1 MQRCWN
7 GDFVS
12 CLGVL
17 IFFSWFPDFLKIY
30 YLILSWFLI
39 SRFLISRF
47 PISRFDF
54 LMWKTYIYSR
64 SRKSMHDLV
73 WEKRKWGK
81 ENPGNEEKEMF
92 EIRKLEVW
100 KSENATWRFESG
112 SLGLRPVVDFCPAY
126 SSFFLLHGCLL
137 PCWNAICITSPTS
150 KDVQTHHKQTK
161 QSFHC
166 LSPFLVLDLL
176 DEGSTVPIFRAAN
189 LRASWWALCAKDLL
203 TASTRW

>member
-30 YLILSWFLI
+30 HLILSWFLI

-54 LMWKTYIYSR
+54 LTWKNIYSR

-73 WEKRKWGK
+73 LEKRKWGK
-81 ENPGNEEKEMF
+81 ENPGNEERKIF

>member
-30 YLILSWFLI
+30 HLILSWFLI

-54 LMWKTYIYSR
+54 LIWKNIYSR

-73 WEKRKWGK
+73 LEKRKWGK
-81 ENPGNEEKEMF
+81 ENLGNEEKEMF

>member
-17 IFFSWFPDFLKIY
+17 IFFLVSRFPKNLSFDFI
-30 YLILSWFLI
+30 ISNFLI

-54 LMWKTYIYSR
+54 LIWKNIYAR
-64 SRKSMHDLV
+64 SRKSMHDLAL
-73 WEKRKWGK
+73 EKRKWGK
-81 ENPGNEEKEMF
+81 ENPGNEEKKIF

-112 SLGLRPVVDFCPAY
+112 SLGLRPVFDFCPAY

>member
-1 MQRCWN
+1 MLKWWFCLMSECPN
-7 GDFVS
+7 FV
-12 CLGVL
+12 
-17 IFFSWFPDFLKIY
+17 FRFSRFPKNLSFDFLISK
-30 YLILSWFLI
+30 FLI

-54 LMWKTYIYSR
+54 LTWKNIYSR

-73 WEKRKWGK
+73 LEKRKWGK
-81 ENPGNEEKEMF
+81 ENPGNEERKIF

-137 PCWNAICITSPTS
+137 PCWNAICITSLTS